1 MIYLDS
7 SALVKLVTRE
17 RESAALFAHVT
28 ESKAQAISSTI
39 AQVEVMRAMRRAKVS
54 RSVEARADDVLSSV
68 GLIELDSGVVEL
80 ATRVAPLELRSLDA
94 IHLASALSVAD
105 TLEAFIA
112 YDQRLV
118 TAATNAGLQTLSP
131 S

>member
-1 MIYLDS
+1 
-7 SALVKLVTRE
+7 
-17 RESAALFAHVT
+17 
-28 ESKAQAISSTI
+28 
-39 AQVEVMRAMRRAKVS
+39 MRRAKVS